1 VPRRFT
7 NPWPEPRR
15 GLREVL
21 RWKLGRGEKV
31 IPTFPDAK
39 APAAVTFLTTERLS
53 PIPDHGWQ
61 VTWLGHAAFLL
72 SGCGARLLVDPI
84 FSDYCGPLPWLG
96 FKRLAPPP
104 CGIAELPP
112 ITAVLLTHTHYDHCD
127 LPTLRRLGRTLP
139 LIVPSGHRPWFR
151 RQGFAEV
158 TEIAWWESVR
168 ITTDIVVT
176 ATPARHFTARTPWDR
191 NRGHWCGWHLA
202 GGGVSLWHSGDS
214 GYGPGFQDIGQR
226 LGPVDF
232 GMIAIGAYEPRW
244 FMQPLHIAPAEAVLA
259 FEETRCRQAIGM
271 HWGTFRLS
279 DEPLGEPPLLLAA
292 ALSERNLPPGCFTT
306 GAVGQ
311 QWHVP
316 PSGLH
321 AGKLHQLG
329 ILE

>member
-1 VPRRFT
+1 
-7 NPWPEPRR
+7 
-15 GLREVL
+15 
-21 RWKLGRGEKV
+21 
-31 IPTFPDAK
+31 
-39 APAAVTFLTTERLS
+39 
-53 PIPDHGWQ
+53 
-61 VTWLGHAAFLL
+61 
-72 SGCGARLLVDPI
+72 
-84 FSDYCGPLPWLG
+84 
-96 FKRLAPPP
+96 
-104 CGIAELPP
+104 
-112 ITAVLLTHTHYDHCD
+112 VLLTHTHYDHCD

-168 ITTDIVVT
+168 ITTEIVVT

-202 GGGVSLWHSGDS
+202 GGGASLWHSGDS
-214 GYGPGFQDIGQR
+214 GYDPGFQDIGQR

-244 FMQPLHIAPAEAVLA
+244 FMHPLHINPAEAVLA

-292 ALSERNLPPGCFTT
+292 ALSERNLPPGCFAT

-316 PSGLH
+316 PTGLH